1 MRFWP
6 TLRKSYAHTHT
17 YTHRHTHTHT
27 HTHTGMP
34 IWYTPPPS
42 MDHFLMFILKM
53 SKQPHPQGG
62 LSPPLTI
69 RSPQLSSPTQQQQ
82 QQVGRYVERGRAMS
96 TSNSLQ
102 SPHTQERQQLQG
114 SGEGK
119 AAQRPQ
125 ALLALPQCQEAH
137 AHAGVQQLL
146 QFFGYEWWVHVNKV
160 KRHTHMLKCSSCFS
174 SLATSCGCM

>member
-1 MRFWP
+1 
-6 TLRKSYAHTHT
+6 
-17 YTHRHTHTHT
+17 
-27 HTHTGMP
+27 
-34 IWYTPPPS
+34 
-42 MDHFLMFILKM
+42 
-53 SKQPHPQGG
+53 
-62 LSPPLTI
+62 
-69 RSPQLSSPTQQQQ
+69 
-82 QQVGRYVERGRAMS
+82 MS

-146 QFFGYEWWVHVNKV
+146 QFFGYEWWVHVNKEQGQEAHAHAEVQQLLQFFGYELWVHV
-160 KRHTHMLKCSSCFS
+160 KKREVQ
-174 SLATSCGCM
+174 AP